1 MLQEQKRLFNQWR
14 LSLKDYWDF
23 FLICYKIQRRT
34 IKQKIYKQES
44 IRDQISWFLIDIY
57 FEYEYQWIPLSIK
70 DISRLLLIEESW
82 TSKLLDRILTKLKNK
97 FQKFNRS

>member
-1 MLQEQKRLFNQWR
+1 MINKRMFKQWR
-14 LSLKDYWDF
+14 ISLKDYWEF
-23 FLICYKIQRRT
+23 FLICYMIGRRT
-34 IKQKIYKQES
+34 IRQKIYKQES

-97 FQKFNRS
+97 FQKLNRS